1 MTMNR
6 KNWIQLGFW
15 LLVTLVFLYERRYL
29 IQKAG
34 LGHFVECTV
43 VRVGLIMALAYAHLR
58 YFIPHFWDAGK
69 YLLYGLLLLGSV
81 FLYVTLQ
88 GAYDVYLYGFVI
100 GIEESRNVWE
110 NLPYNV
116 VTAAWYVG
124 LMVALQRSVNWYEQ
138 VETLAKLRR
147 ENADLKDLLEIQ
159 AAQSEDMP
167 SSIILKSGTQKVK
180 IDLDAITH
188 VQGLKDYSIIFTQ
201 DDKIIV
207 RGNLKN
213 VHRQFPSGTL
223 VRAHKSYLVA
233 SEKIDAV
240 AANEVV
246 LGDITLPVGRRYK
259 QDLEARW
266 THQVKNS

>member
-1 MTMNR
+1 MNR
-6 KNWIQLGFW
+6 KDWIQFGFW

-43 VRVGLIMALAYAHLR
+43 VRVGLIMALAYGHVR
-58 YFIPHFWDAGK
+58 YFIPRFWEGGK
-69 YLLYGLLLLGSV
+69 YLRYALLLVASV

-100 GIEESRNVWE
+100 GIEESRNIWE

-124 LMVALQRSVNWYEQ
+124 LMVALQRSVDWYEQ
-138 VETLAKLRR
+138 GESLAKLRR

-159 AAQSEDMP
+159 ATQSEDMP
-167 SSIILKSGTQKVK
+167 GSIILKSGTQKVK
-180 IDLDAITH
+180 IDLNAVTH
-188 VQGLKDYSIIFTQ
+188 VQGLKDYSIIFTH
-201 DDKIIV
+201 DERIIV

-223 VRAHKSYLVA
+223 VRVHKSYLVA
-233 SEKIDAV
+233 SGKIDAL

-246 LGDITLPVGRRYK
+246 LGAITLPVGRRYK
-259 QDLEARW
+259 QELEKRW
-266 THQVKNS
+266 ESQVTND